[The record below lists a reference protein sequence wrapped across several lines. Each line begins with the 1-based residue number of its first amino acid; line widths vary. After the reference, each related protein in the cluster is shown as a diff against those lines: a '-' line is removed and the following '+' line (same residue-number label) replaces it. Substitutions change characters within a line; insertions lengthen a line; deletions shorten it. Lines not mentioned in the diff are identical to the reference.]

1 MAGDFMSRQARQA
14 GEYLHIIVRGIGK
27 QILFED
33 DEDRRKYLFFLQ
45 KYSSESDITL
55 LAYCLMEN
63 HVHLLIYNANGSF
76 PVFMKKMGVSY
87 AYYYNQKY
95 DRSGHL
101 FQDRYRSEVI
111 EDDAYLLAA
120 FRYILNNP
128 QKAGI
133 GKASEYKWSSYHDY
147 GKTDMLTDTRIVKE
161 LLGTESAFEQFMSQQ
176 DDAEYME
183 AEPRKR
189 NDAWALSVI
198 QKKLQISSGTQL
210 QQLDR
215 QQRNEALILL
225 KKEGLSVRQLERLT
239 GINRGVIQKA

>member
-1 MAGDFMSRQARQA
+1 MSRQARQA
-14 GEYLHIIVRGIGK
+14 GEFLHIIVRGIGR

-33 DEDRRKYLFFLQ
+33 DADRRKYLFFLR
-45 KYSSESDITL
+45 KYSAENDITL

-63 HVHLLIYNANGSF
+63 HVHLLIHNANGAS
-76 PVFMKKMGVSY
+76 PIFMKKMGISY
-87 AYYYNQKY
+87 AYYFNQKY

-101 FQDRYRSEVI
+101 FQDRYLSEVI
-111 EDDAYLLAA
+111 GDDAYLLAA

-133 GKASEYKWSSYHDY
+133 CKASEYKWSSYHDY
-147 GKTDMLTDTRIVKE
+147 GKTNVLTDTKIVKE
-161 LLGTESAFEQFMSQQ
+161 LLGTESAFEQFMLQQ

-189 NDAWALSVI
+189 SDAWALSVI
-198 QKKLQISSGTQL
+198 QNKLHVMSGTQL

-215 QQRNEALILL
+215 QQRNEALVLL